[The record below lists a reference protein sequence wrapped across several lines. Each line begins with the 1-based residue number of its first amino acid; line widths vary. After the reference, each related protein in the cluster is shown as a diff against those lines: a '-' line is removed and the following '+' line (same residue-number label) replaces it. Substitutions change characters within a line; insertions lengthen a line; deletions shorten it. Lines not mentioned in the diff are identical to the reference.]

1 VGNYI
6 QGTPSTNM
14 LVNMVSTMMSGNPAL
29 QFSNVD
35 AEIWGADVA
44 WKVDLNDQWS
54 IDGIASYS
62 RGERTDVSDY
72 LYRLAPFNGSIG
84 LTYSATT
91 WSVKPEVVLYSKQD
105 KVSAYNTEQET
116 PGYEIFNVAFSWDPL
131 ETLRVEARINN
142 VLDETY
148 QDHLVGINRAMGS
161 GIPVGERLYGAER
174 TISAGVIFSF

>member
-1 VGNYI
+1 
-6 QGTPSTNM
+6 
-14 LVNMVSTMMSGNPAL
+14 MSERYHAGANGLKAL
-29 QFSNVD
+29 QAMKVRSNTVNRG
-35 AEIWGADVA
+35 IFTGRVGFTADIA

-72 LYRLAPFNGSIG
+72 IYRLAPFNGSIG
-84 LTYSATT
+84 LTHATET
-91 WSVKPEVVLYSKQD
+91 WSIKPEVVLYSKQD

-116 PGYEIFNVAFSWDPL
+116 PGYEIVNVAFGWDPL

-142 VLDETY
+142 LLDETY